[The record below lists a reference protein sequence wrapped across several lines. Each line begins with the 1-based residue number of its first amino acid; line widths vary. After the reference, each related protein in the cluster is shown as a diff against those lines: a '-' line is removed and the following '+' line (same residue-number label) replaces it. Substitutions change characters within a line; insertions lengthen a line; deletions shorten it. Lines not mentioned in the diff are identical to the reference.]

1 MHGKMYQAPKVTTR
15 KGGETMKVKPCERPV
30 QIQVK
35 EETWKILKIY
45 GATEGKTANR
55 LIAELADDLADKVRE
70 RVAALL

>member
-1 MHGKMYQAPKVTTR
+1 
-15 KGGETMKVKPCERPV
+15 MKAKPGERPV

-55 LIAELADDLADKVRE
+55 LVAELADDLADKVRE
-70 RVAALL
+70 QVAALL